1 MAVNCDGRD
10 ANANL
15 PAATQSGRR
24 IGMIGAL
31 LWLID
36 QVVWLAIVILIGN
49 AILSWLVAFNVIN
62 TSNRAVYMIWDTLNR
77 LSDPILRPIRRIM
90 PNLGGIDIS
99 PVIAILGLQFVNVL
113 ARNIFGGLAF

>member
-1 MAVNCDGRD
+1 MAVNCDH
-10 ANANL
+10 ANAFRNL
-15 PAATQSGRR
+15 RGRR

-36 QVVWLAIVILIGN
+36 QVVWLAILILIGN

-113 ARNIFGGLAF
+113 ARNILGGLAF